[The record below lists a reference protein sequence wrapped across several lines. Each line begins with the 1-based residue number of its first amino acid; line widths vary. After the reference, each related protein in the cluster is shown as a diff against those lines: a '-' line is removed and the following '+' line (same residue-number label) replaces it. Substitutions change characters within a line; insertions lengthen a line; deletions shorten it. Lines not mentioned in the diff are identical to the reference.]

1 MFVVAGIAIVSGIMV
16 DSVEAVGQ
24 KLGLT
29 ELFIGAVIVDIVGN
43 TAEHSSAIAFAL
55 KGKMNLALNIGIGSG
70 THLVLFVV
78 PLLVIIGI
86 ISGHQ
91 LTLDFTLFELISIL
105 LGIMIIGYIS
115 RDGIINWLEGV
126 TVTVVY
132 VIIAVGFFLLPA

>member
-1 MFVVAGIAIVSGIMV
+1 MV

-29 ELFIGAVIVDIVGN
+29 ELLIGVVTVGIVGN
-43 TAEHSSAIAFAL
+43 AAVHSSAIAFAL

-70 THLVLFVV
+70 TQLVLFVV

-86 ISGHQ
+86 ISGHHF
-91 LTLDFTLFELISIL
+91 TLDFTLFELISIL

-115 RDGIINWLEGV
+115 RDGIIN
-126 TVTVVY
+126 
-132 VIIAVGFFLLPA
+132 